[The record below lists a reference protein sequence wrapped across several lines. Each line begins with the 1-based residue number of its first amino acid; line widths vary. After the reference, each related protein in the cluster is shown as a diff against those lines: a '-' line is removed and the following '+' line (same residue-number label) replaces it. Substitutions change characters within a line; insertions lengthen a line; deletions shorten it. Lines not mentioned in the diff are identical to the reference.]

1 MPATETRLTWT
12 QTAPELGDM
21 YVAECGFP
29 SKCHTKEN
37 FRVMASQERKIRL
50 FLSHAFEDKESFVRG
65 LAAELSRDF
74 DVWYDEY
81 SLRLG
86 DRLLPSISKGLKE
99 CDYGVVVLS
108 PHFFKKKWPQ
118 NELEGLIALETEERK
133 VVLPIWHGVDR
144 DSVAAFYPLLA
155 DRVAVKSSEGLDM
168 VVNAIKRTVGF
179 IQLEYNLID
188 KSRVRSPR
196 QLWPFQRRSL

>member
-1 MPATETRLTWT
+1 LELVVATLEARLTWT

-29 SKCHTKEN
+29 SKCHTTEN

-86 DRLLPSISKGLKE
+86 DRLLRIRLTNYTVDAPSGGAEVSI
-99 CDYGVVVLS
+99 
-108 PHFFKKKWPQ
+108 P
-118 NELEGLIALETEERK
+118 
-133 VVLPIWHGVDR
+133 
-144 DSVAAFYPLLA
+144 
-155 DRVAVKSSEGLDM
+155 
-168 VVNAIKRTVGF
+168 
-179 IQLEYNLID
+179 
-188 KSRVRSPR
+188 
-196 QLWPFQRRSL
+196 